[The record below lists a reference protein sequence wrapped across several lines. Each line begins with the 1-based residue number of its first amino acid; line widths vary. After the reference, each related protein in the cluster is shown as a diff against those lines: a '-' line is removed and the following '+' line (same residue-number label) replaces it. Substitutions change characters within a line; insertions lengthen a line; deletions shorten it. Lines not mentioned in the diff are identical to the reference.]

1 MNIRA
6 LVGGPKPTRFLP
18 FCRYQNEL
26 SETQLLKSEESRA
39 DTAQPSATCRHAI
52 TRDLFCLHSGNG
64 VSLYSAKA
72 WIANPG

>member
-26 SETQLLKSEESRA
+26 SETQLLKLEESEPTLPNRRQLA
-39 DTAQPSATCRHAI
+39 DTQSREICFAFILETE
-52 TRDLFCLHSGNG
+52 
-64 VSLYSAKA
+64 
-72 WIANPG
+72 